1 MLKRTVTG
9 VFLVAFVVGF
19 FFLRSI
25 NHNLFLI
32 LIGLISLIGNIE
44 MSKMLGEKTCTAQK
58 AVCILFAPASVVA
71 FYFFGASG
79 TLICFTILA
88 LANFFIPV
96 FKRGSVGIESMGLG
110 FISLIYPSLILLPLM
125 MINALNGVSFFAL
138 ILVFVISCSAD
149 VFAYLVGMTFKGPKL
164 IPEIS
169 PKKTVSGAIGG
180 LLGGMVGSIVTYAL
194 LKNTF
199 VYHLNV
205 SPYLYFAIVGL
216 IGAFLTEIG
225 DLVESFLKR
234 QLGVKDSGKIFP
246 GHGGMLDRIDGILFC
261 SVFVWMIVA
270 LF

>member
-1 MLKRTVTG
+1 MLKRTITG
-9 VFLVAFVVGF
+9 FFLVAFVVGF
-19 FFLRSI
+19 FFLRNI

-32 LIGLISLIGNIE
+32 LIGLISVVGNIE
-44 MSKMLGEKTCTAQK
+44 MNKMLGEKTCTAQK
-58 AVCILFAPASVVA
+58 TVSILFAPASVVA

-79 TLICFTILA
+79 TLICFTVFSM
-88 LANFFIPV
+88 ANFFIPV
-96 FKRGSVGIESMGLG
+96 FKRGSVGIESMA
-110 FISLIYPSLILLPLM
+110 FSIISLIYPSLILLPLM
-125 MINALNGVSFFAL
+125 IINALNSVSFFAL

-180 LLGGMVGSIVTYAL
+180 LLGGMIGAIVTYLL

-205 SPYLYFAIVGL
+205 SPYLYFALVGL

-234 QLGVKDSGKIFP
+234 QFGVKDSGKIFP